1 MSVAPKVV
9 RGHVYAHS
17 AVLALGGNLGRRL
30 DNLQAA
36 LDALVDTPG
45 LVVTGISAVYET
57 EPFGGPPGEPGSLD
71 LSGQPNYLNA
81 VVGVV
86 TDLPAQVLLVRTQ
99 AIEQAMH
106 RVREERWAPRTIDVD
121 IIVYDDL
128 VSADAALTVPH
139 PHAHERLFVLLPWRD
154 VDPAAE
160 IPGRGPIA
168 VLLDSFDGAQGVMRR
183 DDLAL
188 QL

>member
-1 MSVAPKVV
+1 MSPGPKRV

-36 LDALVDTPG
+36 LDALIDTPR
-45 LVVTGISAVYET
+45 LVVTGVSAVYET
-57 EPFGGPPGEPGSLD
+57 EPFGGPPGEPGSID
-71 LSGQPNYLNA
+71 ISGQPNYLNA
-81 VVGVV
+81 VVDVV
-86 TDLPAQVLLVRTQ
+86 TDLPAQTLLVRTQ

-121 IIVYDDL
+121 IIVYDDM
-128 VSADAALTVPH
+128 VSDDEALTVPH
-139 PHAHERLFVLLPWRD
+139 PRAHERLFVLLPWQD
-154 VDPAAE
+154 LDPAAE
-160 IPGRGPIA
+160 IPGRGPITA
-168 VLLDSFDGAQGVMRR
+168 LLDSLGATDGVVRR
-183 DDLAL
+183 DDLVL